1 MEESELR
8 KLLQTKNGCRI
19 PVMLPIPNVH
29 KMEKLPFVPLPP
41 YNRIKE
47 KQAKFRKILEEKA
60 SKRKV
65 EVSRFSLDPQERD
78 TLDIPQSKHIAV
90 LRNCAEKIQPPPMLK
105 SWEKKIIG
113 LVPSKLRHTFPN
125 LMDELINESKSE
137 WNNNL
142 HNLAVKTVIRE
153 VPGECRKR
161 YEEPQFKYHGV
172 TSNYKRM
179 VKYKN
184 RLQDGALMLHPFIRL
199 ILESSEKKFPPH
211 IIDLAKYKARGPM
224 DLEEFENRILEE
236 IKRIDY
242 LVSSTWYTILVQWL
256 KNPRC
261 LKGMRAK
268 NVPGFVKCATKM
280 ISMQIQELM
289 RRSIDFIINS
299 LKNPDSVPILNI
311 ALDFDGEFIYDPS
324 LESVYGVY
332 HNIVNAICNIS
343 QRLMPIEQYLKIP
356 YNYDALPVK
365 YNEWLFMDGHK
376 RLQTQLEKVFMPL
389 LEYIDQ
395 LKREYYML
403 YGTPAK
409 AALLDFFEKG
419 TDFEESCRKI
429 KYFQNIN
436 SEITAVLE
444 NKYFNCSVVCQ
455 LRMIDGLK
463 NKALEFINDIIA
475 VIVRTHLN
483 QNQKICTEFEIIAA
497 KALKEPENAAELVE
511 QGAYILNAKTVLVEA
526 LKDRILRQIEIISN
540 LLEMTS
546 LTPEHVASNTRT
558 VNWLKDIKP
567 IFEKNAAA
575 FETFKA
581 EMEDHLL
588 ARIAFLNKEVGA
600 MTPYLELLDNMDD
613 INHTQEY
620 LEYLRKFVQRLS
632 ECDILVAWINNE
644 ETTFKF
650 PISTYADLEELKDFI
665 LPFHCLIHLVHRW
678 KRSYYTWMDGVF
690 EYIDHNEI
698 EKDHDFYYKEFLKL
712 SKNYKNK
719 IKQQIA
725 EGVEKRFQGLVD
737 DPDVNNL
744 PAPMKLCAQAIA
756 EIKEWRPNVQMVH
769 IMCNPA
775 LVQRHWDEMSGIAGF
790 DLTPT
795 AGTTLRK
802 IINFNLWDDIDQYE
816 IISVAATKELALITN
831 LNNMIAEWTDIC
843 FKTSPYK
850 DTGIFILSGLDDI
863 QSVLDDHIVKTIGM
877 RGSAFVKPFETQV
890 RAWYEKI
897 IRVNSTI
904 DEWGKVQSQWLYLLP
919 IFSSKDI
926 VAQMPEEGVMFVE
939 VNNTYRRYM
948 GSVEKDPHALE
959 LAGGMGVLESFK
971 IASSLLEKI
980 NDGVNNY
987 LEKKRL
993 YFPRFFFLSNDE
1005 MLEILSETKNPLKVQ
1020 PHLKKCFEGI
1030 NRLVF
1035 DSDFNIS
1042 AMISMEGEQVEFL
1055 ETISTAAARGS
1066 VEKWLVQ
1073 VEEQMLKAVKS
1084 ETELSY
1090 YDYPNM
1096 QRVEWILLWEGM
1108 VVLAI
1113 SQIHWAVD
1121 VHEALNTHKL
1131 TELQAFH
1138 VGLNKQ
1144 LNETVA
1150 VIRRSDISKLSS
1162 ITVKALIVIDV
1173 HAKDVIYEL
1182 IGKNVTEVTDFQ
1194 WLAQLRYYWEEERV
1208 FVKIINAVVYYA
1220 YEYLGN
1226 SDRLVIT
1233 PLTDRCYRT
1242 LIGAYYL
1249 HLNGAPEGPAGTGKT
1264 ETTKDL
1270 AKALAVQCVVFNCSD
1285 GLDYKAMGKFFKG
1298 LAACGSWVCFDEF
1311 NRIEVEVL
1319 SVIAQQILCIV
1330 QAIRQ
1335 KAETFD
1341 FEGTTLKL
1349 NPACYVCITM
1359 NPGYAGRSEL
1369 PDNLK
1374 VLFRTVA
1381 MMVPDYAMIGEISLY
1396 SFGFMDARNL
1406 SVKIVTTYRLCSEQ
1420 LSSQNHYDYGMRA
1433 VKTVLSAAGNLKRSF
1448 PNENESILLLRS
1460 ITDVNLPKFLS
1471 FDVPLFEGIITD
1483 LFPGISL
1490 PKPDYVNF
1498 LNACNIA
1505 CENNNLQPMEC
1516 FLVKVIQ
1523 TYEMM
1528 IVRHGFMLVGDPFSG
1543 KSMTLKI
1550 LSEALTLMELENKP
1564 GGCQCTY
1571 KVLNPKAVTMGQLYG
1586 AFDPISYEWT
1596 DGIVATMF
1604 RDFASDDTPVRKW
1617 IVFDGPV
1624 DAVWIENMNTVLDD
1638 NKKLCLTSGEVMA
1651 MSNVMSMIFEVMDL
1665 SQASPATVSRCGMI
1679 YMESASFGLRPFYQS
1694 WMTNLNPT
1702 WLEENEDFI
1711 FNICEWLFDP
1721 LIYYI
1726 RKTCTQLVT
1735 AGEVN
1740 LLMSALNLVEM
1751 LMNNAIEGE
1760 EDTKYTRTWILA
1772 SFMAAC
1778 IWGLGGILNTNS
1790 REMFDDLVKEY
1801 FRGERGIP
1809 SQLDRLDVSIP
1820 TEGMLA
1826 DHYYMYKGKGCWKP
1840 WAEAVKAVQVKEQ
1853 INLLQTIIPT
1863 LETEKCIYLLA
1874 LHTKFIKPLLLI
1886 GPTGTGK
1893 SFYVQNFLMNA
1904 LSMDKYTPG
1913 FITFT
1918 TTTSANQTQ
1927 DLVISKLVKR
1937 RKNNYGPTKGKQAI
1951 IFIDD
1956 MNMPAKE
1963 VYGAQPAIEL
1973 LRLYLDQKHWYDLKT
1988 TEKLY
1993 IHDTIFYGAIGP
2005 VGGSRQLIYPRMLR
2019 HFNIYSI
2026 NEFSKESMTKIF
2038 TTLLQLGWRRNGFG
2052 QDTQVYIVNIIAA
2065 TMDIYEQATEGLRP
2079 TPAKSHYVFNLRDFS
2094 RVIQGCALL
2103 RKECA
2108 ENKKTFTRIWVHEI
2122 MRVFYDRLVDEN
2134 DRSWFFQIL
2143 KKSTKDYMREVFE
2156 TALDNYLDENDEV
2169 TMNTVKKMMFGSY
2182 LDTESL
2188 EGERKYE
2195 EIPNKE
2201 IFLNTALSMLSE
2213 YNTMHK
2219 AKMNIVLFD
2228 YALEHLSKI
2237 CRLLSMPSGNAL
2249 LVGVGGSGRQSLTR
2263 LASTVLGQ
2271 QIFQPEITKAYSVK
2285 DWHDDVKLVLRESG
2299 GLNKDTTFLFTE
2311 SQIKEE
2317 IFIQNLD
2324 SLLNS
2329 GEVPN
2334 LYGLDEKQEIME
2346 LVRLAAQGGNRNLDI
2361 SPLQILAFFIGRC
2374 KAKLHI
2380 VLCFSPIGSAFR
2392 TRLRLYPSLVNCCT
2406 IDWYDSWPEDALEM
2420 VANYYMVKVNV
2431 SDKIKLA
2438 AVIACKQFHVDAR
2451 NVSEDFYN
2459 QYGRKTYITSASY
2472 LGLIKSFT
2480 TLTNRKQRELKA
2492 AKLRYTNGLDKLGQ
2506 AAEAVS
2512 IMQRDLNIL
2521 KPQLIVMAA
2530 KSTKMMEEIAKE
2542 TSTADKAAAQVR
2554 EDQKIANVQ
2563 AAAAQ
2568 ELKKDC
2574 EADLAL
2580 ALPILEDAIAALN
2593 TLKPADI
2600 TIVKSMKNP
2609 PATVKLVMAAVC
2621 VMKGIPPDK
2630 IPDPNNP
2637 GKKMFDYWGPSK
2649 RILGDMSFLE
2659 SLKNYD
2665 KDNIPITTMQKIRKE
2680 YLSHKDFKPHIIA
2693 KASTAAEGLCKWI
2706 IAMDMYDAVAKVVGP
2721 KKAKLEAAEREFAE
2735 TMAILEEKKATVAR
2749 LEAKLAELNEALEE
2763 ANIKKKA
2770 LEDEVQLCIDKL
2782 NRAEKL
2788 IGGLGGEKVR
2798 WTAAAENLQT
2808 LFDNLAGDIL
2818 VSCGIIAYLSPY
2830 TLPIRIEMVDKWR
2843 ELIIKLEMPHSEQ
2856 YALKDIL
2863 GSDIKIQNW
2872 YIAGLPRDSFSTD
2885 NAIIQDNSMRWSLLV
2900 DPQGQANKWIKTM
2913 EKSNDLQVLKFTDG
2927 NYMKVIETCLE
2938 YGKPALI
2945 DCILEDVEAPLD
2957 PVLLKLTYM
2966 QGGKEFIALGENV
2979 IEYHPNFRLY
2989 MTTKL
2994 RNPHYLPE
3002 VFNKVTLIN
3011 FALTK
3016 DGLEDQ
3022 LLGIVVAKE
3031 RPDLQEKREKLI
3043 VQGAANRAAL
3053 KQVEDDIL
3061 RTLQESKGDI
3071 LEDESAIEVLDSS
3084 KLLAI
3089 DIMKKQEASLETEV
3103 IIEKFRLGYRPI
3115 ASHSAVL
3122 YYCVT
3127 ELPNVDP
3134 MYQYSLTW
3142 FINLYIMSIEN
3153 ANKSKDLDKRIKFL
3167 KDTFTY
3173 NLYSNVCRSLFDKDK
3188 LMFSFIM
3195 VSKMMLSTG
3204 EMNHDEYIFLITGG
3218 IAVENPYKKSL
3229 DWLPDK
3235 SWDEICRLSD
3245 LPAFEGYKDNF
3256 IRMAQRWKE
3265 VYDDMEPHN
3274 KSLPGD
3280 WDQKLVDFQ
3289 KLLVI
3294 RVLRPDKLTVAIS
3307 NFIDKQ
3313 IGRKYIT
3320 PPPFDIGKSFGDSN
3334 CLAPLIFILSSGSDP
3349 MGSLI
3354 KYCERMGY
3362 SHRFNSISL
3371 GQGQGPI
3378 ARAMIEKAQLEG
3390 GWVCLQNCHL
3400 AVSWLPVLEKI
3411 VEGLDL
3417 TNTDLNFR
3425 LWLTSYPSEKFP
3437 QSVLQVAVKMTNEP
3451 PTGLQHNLLRSY
3463 FAEPLKEAEFFE
3475 GCPGKDKAFSKLLY
3489 GISFFHAVVQERKKF
3504 GPLGWNI
3511 QYGFNDSDF
3520 QISVMQLQMFLNQY
3534 DDIQYIAIKY
3544 LTGECNYGGRVTD
3557 DWDRRLIITILDT
3570 YVNASVVN
3578 DPNYLFCDIGS
3589 QYGLPRRCEYQ
3600 DYIKH
3605 IENVPVNPPPEV
3617 FGLHMN
3623 AGITRDYTIS
3633 MDLATALVLV
3643 EGTGSGGEKG
3653 NTEVVLM
3660 HMASDII
3667 TKLPPSFDVEIAQK
3681 KYPVDYNESMNT
3693 VLIQEMERFN
3703 KLLVEVKTSL
3713 FDLQKA
3719 VKGLIVMS
3727 PALDNQANAMLLGK
3741 IPDNWRKVSYP
3752 SLKPLPSY
3760 ILDFIE
3766 RLAMLDDWYQNGK
3779 PSTFWLS
3786 GFFFTQAFLTGS
3798 VQNYA
3803 RSRKIPIDLLVFDF
3817 EVRQSD
3823 YESESPEFGV
3833 YVIGLFMDGG
3843 RWNRDN
3849 YAIDEQFPKILN
3861 DHVPVIWLYPI
3872 LKSKFEE
3879 GSRYKCPLYKTLE
3892 RKGVLATTGHS
3903 SNFVLA
3909 LYLPSDKPS
3918 AHWIQRSV
3926 ALLLQLDN

>member
-1 MEESELR
+1 
-8 KLLQTKNGCRI
+8 
-19 PVMLPIPNVH
+19 
-29 KMEKLPFVPLPP
+29 
-41 YNRIKE
+41 
-47 KQAKFRKILEEKA
+47 
-60 SKRKV
+60 
-65 EVSRFSLDPQERD
+65 
-78 TLDIPQSKHIAV
+78 
-90 LRNCAEKIQPPPMLK
+90 MLK
-105 SWEKKIIG
+105 SWEQKIIA
-113 LVPSKLRHTFPN
+113 LIPAKLRNSFPSITE
-125 LMDELINESKSE
+125 ELIEESKE
-137 WNNNL
+137 AWNMYL
-142 HNLAVKTVIRE
+142 HELAVKTVIRD
-153 VPGECRKR
+153 VPGVSRKR
-161 YEEPQFKYHGV
+161 YVEPPFKFSGV
-172 TSNYKRM
+172 TKNFDKM
-179 VKYKN
+179 VRYRKK
-184 RLQDGALMLHPFIRL
+184 LQDGSLILHPFIRL
-199 ILESSEKKFPPH
+199 VLESSEKKFPPC
-211 IIDLAKYKARGPM
+211 IINLSKYRALGPM
-224 DLEEFENRILEE
+224 TMEEFHAKVLED
-236 IKRIDY
+236 IKRADY
-242 LVSSTWYTILVQWL
+242 LVSSTWYGILVNWL

-261 LKGMRAK
+261 LRGMRPK
-268 NVPGFVKCATKM
+268 RIPEFVKCATKM

-289 RRSIDFIINS
+289 RRSIDAIIDA
-299 LKNPDSVPILNI
+299 LKDAESVPLLSIE
-311 ALDFDGEFIYDPS
+311 LDFDGEFFYDPS
-324 LESVYGVY
+324 PETICNTY
-332 HNIVNAICNIS
+332 HNILDGISNIS
-343 QRLMPIEQYLKIP
+343 QRLMPVEQYLKIP
-356 YNYDALPVK
+356 YNYDALPVQ
-365 YNEWLFMDGHK
+365 YNEWLRKDGHT
-376 RLQTQLEKVFMPL
+376 RIQRELDNVFLPLNEYLEKL
-389 LEYIDQ
+389 RLEYSI
-395 LKREYYML
+395 L
-403 YGTPAK
+403 YGQPAK
-409 AALLDFFEKG
+409 EDLLKFIREAKE
-419 TDFEESCRKI
+419 FEESRDKI
-429 KYFQNIN
+429 KYFQGID
-436 SEITAVLE
+436 SEITAILE
-444 NKYFNCSVVCQ
+444 NEYFNCSVVCQ
-455 LRMIDGLK
+455 LRMVDGLK
-463 NKALEFINDIIA
+463 LKALEFINDIIDG
-475 VIVRTHLN
+475 IIKSHMDEN
-483 QNQKICTEFEIIAA
+483 HSICGEFEVIAA
-497 KALKEPENAAELVE
+497 NALKVPENAAELVE
-511 QGAYILNAKTVLVEA
+511 QGAYMLHAKSVLVEA
-526 LKDRILRQIEIISN
+526 LKERILRQLNIISN

-558 VNWLKDIKP
+558 VNWLTDIKP
-567 IFEKNAAA
+567 IFEKNATA
-575 FETFKA
+575 FESFKA
-581 EMEDHLL
+581 EMEDNLQ
-588 ARIAFLNKEVGA
+588 AKIAYLNKETLE
-600 MTPYLELLDNMDD
+600 MIPYLEKLDNMDD
-613 INHTQEY
+613 VNHTFEY
-620 LEYLRKFVQRLS
+620 LEHLRKLVHRLA
-632 ECDILVAWINNE
+632 ECDKLVAWINAE

-650 PISTYADLEELKDFI
+650 PLTQYPDLEELKDFVI
-665 LPFHCLIHLVHRW
+665 PFYSLVHLVHRW

-690 EYIDHNEI
+690 EYLDHNQI
-698 EKDHDFYYKEFLKL
+698 EQDHDFYYKEFLRLTKV
-712 SKNYKNK
+712 YRTK

-725 EGVEKRFQGLVD
+725 EGQEKRFAGLVD
-737 DPDVNNL
+737 DPDMNNL

-756 EIKEWRPNVQMVH
+756 ELKEWRPNVQMGH

-775 LVQRHWDEMSGIAGF
+775 LVQRHWDEMSSIAGF

-802 IINFNLWDDIDQYE
+802 IINYNLWGDIDQYE
-816 IISVAATKELALITN
+816 IVSVAATKELALITN
-831 LNNMIAEWTDIC
+831 LNKMIAEWTDIC

-850 DTGIFILSGLDDI
+850 DTGIFILSGLDDV

-877 RGSAFVKPFETQV
+877 RGSAFVKPFEQQV
-890 RAWYEKI
+890 RTWYEKI
-897 IRVNSTI
+897 VRVNATI

-926 VAQMPEEGVMFVE
+926 VAQMQEEGVMFAE
-939 VNNTYRRYM
+939 VNNIYRRCM
-948 GSVEKDPHALE
+948 GTVDKDPHVLE
-959 LAGGMGVLESFK
+959 VAGAVGVLESFL
-971 IASSLLEKI
+971 IASDFLEKI
-980 NDGVNNY
+980 NEGVNNY

-1035 DSDFNIS
+1035 DVDFNIS
-1042 AMISMEGEQVEFL
+1042 AMISMETEQVEFL
-1055 ETISTAAARGS
+1055 ETISVAAARGS

-1073 VEEQMLKAVKS
+1073 VEEQMLKAVKT

-1090 YDYPNM
+1090 YDYPNIG
-1096 QRVEWILLWEGM
+1096 RVEWILSWEGM

-1113 SQIHWAVD
+1113 SQIYWAID
-1121 VHEALNTHKL
+1121 VHECLHTHKIS
-1131 TELQAFH
+1131 ELKDFH
-1138 VGLNKQ
+1138 VSLTKQ

-1150 VIRRSDISKLSS
+1150 VIRRTDLTKLNS

-1182 IGKNVTEVTDFQ
+1182 IGKDVTEVTDFQ

-1208 FVKIINAVVYYA
+1208 FVKIINAVVDYA

-1298 LAACGSWVCFDEF
+1298 LASCGAWVCFDEF

-1330 QAIRQ
+1330 QAVRQ
-1335 KAETFD
+1335 HVETFD
-1341 FEGTTLKL
+1341 FEGTVLTL

-1396 SFGFMDARNL
+1396 SFGFIDARNL

-1448 PNENESILLLRS
+1448 PNESESILLLRS

-1483 LFPGISL
+1483 LFPGITL
-1490 PKPDYVNF
+1490 PKPDYENF
-1498 LNACNIA
+1498 LNACTDA
-1505 CENNNLQPMEC
+1505 CESNNLQPMEC
-1516 FLVKVIQ
+1516 FLIKVIQ

-1550 LSEALTLMELENKP
+1550 LSEALTLMEHRNQP
-1564 GGCQCTY
+1564 GGCECTY

-1596 DGIVATMF
+1596 DGIVATIF
-1604 RDFASDDTPVRKW
+1604 REFAAEDTPIRKW

-1651 MSNVMSMIFEVMDL
+1651 MTNVMSMLFEVMDL

-1679 YMESASFGLRPFYQS
+1679 YMESSSLGFMPFYKS
-1694 WMTNLNPT
+1694 WVNTINPL

-1711 FNICEWLFDP
+1711 YGLCEWLFDP
-1721 LIYYI
+1721 LIYFV
-1726 RKTCTQLVT
+1726 RKNCVQLVT
-1735 AGEVN
+1735 GGEVN
-1740 LLMSALNLVEM
+1740 LVISSLRLVEM
-1751 LMNNAIEGE
+1751 LMENALEGE
-1760 EDTKYTRTWILA
+1760 EDTKYIRTWVLA
-1772 SFMAAC
+1772 SFMTAMV
-1778 IWGLGGILNTNS
+1778 WGVGGILNTDS
-1790 REMFDDLVKEY
+1790 REKFDDLVKEY
-1801 FRGERGIP
+1801 FRGELVVPAAI
-1809 SQLDRLDVSIP
+1809 DRIDVSIP
-1820 TEGMLA
+1820 TDGMII

-1840 WAEAVKAVQVKEQ
+1840 WPDAVKAAVVKEQ
-1853 INLLQTIIPT
+1853 INLLQTVIPT
-1863 LETEKCIYLLA
+1863 LETEKYIFLLK
-1874 LHTKFIKPLLLI
+1874 LHTKFSQPLMLI

-1893 SFYVQNFLMNA
+1893 SFYIQNFLMN
-1904 LSMDKYTPG
+1904 SIDMEKYTPG

-1927 DLVISKLVKR
+1927 DLILSKLVKR

-1973 LRLYLDQKHWYDLKT
+1973 LRLYFDQKHWYDLKT
-1988 TEKLY
+1988 TDKLY
-1993 IHDTIFYGAIGP
+1993 IYDTFFYGAIGP

-2019 HFNIYSI
+2019 HYNIYSI
-2026 NEFSKESMTKIF
+2026 NEFSKESMSKIF
-2038 TTLLQLGWRRNGFG
+2038 TSLLQLGWRRNGFG
-2052 QDTQVYIVNIIAA
+2052 QDTQPVIVNIITA
-2065 TMDIYEQATEGLRP
+2065 TMEIYEQSTSGLRP
-2079 TPAKSHYVFNLRDFS
+2079 TPAKSHYIFNLRDFS

-2103 RKECA
+2103 RKESA
-2108 ENKKTFTRIWVHEI
+2108 DNKKTFTRLWVHEI

-2134 DRSWFFQIL
+2134 DRNWFFDML
-2143 KKSTKDYMREVFE
+2143 KRCTKDCMRDTFE
-2156 TALDNYLDENDEV
+2156 SALDTYQDERGEV
-2169 TMNTVKKMMFGSY
+2169 TQENIKQMMFGCY
-2182 LDTESL
+2182 LDTDSV

-2195 EIPNKE
+2195 EMPSME
-2201 IFLNTALSMLSE
+2201 VVLNVAIAMLAE

-2228 YALEHLSKI
+2228 YALVHLSKI

-2249 LVGVGGSGRQSLTR
+2249 LVGVGGSGRQSLTK
-2263 LASTVLGQ
+2263 LASTILGQ
-2271 QIFQPEITKAYSVK
+2271 QTFQPEITKSYSVK
-2285 DWHDDVKLVLRESG
+2285 DWHDDIKLVLRESG

-2317 IFIQNLD
+2317 VFIQNLD

-2334 LYGLDEKQEIME
+2334 LYGLDEKQEILE

-2361 SPLQILAFFIGRC
+2361 SPLQILSFFVGRC

-2380 VLCFSPIGSAFR
+2380 VLGFSPIGSAFR

-2406 IDWYDSWPEDALEM
+2406 IDWFDSWPEEALEM
-2420 VANYYMVKVNV
+2420 VANHYMVKVNV
-2431 SDKIKLA
+2431 PDSVKSS

-2451 NVSEDFYN
+2451 IVSLDFFN

-2472 LGLIKSFT
+2472 LNLIKSFT
-2480 TLTNRKQRELKA
+2480 TLTNRKQRELRA
-2492 AKLRYTNGLDKLGQ
+2492 GKLRYTNGLDKLMQ
-2506 AAEAVS
+2506 AADAVA
-2512 IMQRDLNIL
+2512 IMQRDLNAL

-2542 TSTADKAAAQVR
+2542 TAIADKAAAQVR
-2554 EDQKIANVQ
+2554 EDQKVANVQ

-2630 IPDPNNP
+2630 IPDPDNP
-2637 GKKMFDYWGPSK
+2637 GKKMFDFWGPSK
-2649 RILGDMSFLE
+2649 RLLGDMGFLD
-2659 SLKNYD
+2659 SLRNFD
-2665 KDNIPITTMQKIRKE
+2665 KDNIPVATMQKIRKE
-2680 YLSHKDFKPHIIA
+2680 YLSNKDFKPHIIA

-2706 IAMDMYDAVAKVVGP
+2706 IAMDMYDAVAKVVAP
-2721 KKAKLEAAEREFAE
+2721 KKAKLEAAEREFAQ

-2782 NRAEKL
+2782 FRAEKL
-2788 IGGLGGEKVR
+2788 IGGLGGERVR
-2798 WTAAAENLQT
+2798 WTAAAENLQK
-2808 LFDNLAGDIL
+2808 LYDNLAGDML

-2830 TLPIRIEMVDKWR
+2830 TLPVRVHMIDKWR
-2843 ELIIKLEMPHSEQ
+2843 DLVIKLNMPHSEQ
-2856 YALKDIL
+2856 FVFKDVL
-2863 GSDIKIQNW
+2863 GTDIKIQNW
-2872 YIAGLPRDSFSTD
+2872 CIAGLPRDSFSID
-2885 NAIIQDNSMRWSLLV
+2885 NAIMQDNSMRWSLLV

-2913 EKSNDLQVLKFTDG
+2913 EKSNDLQVMKFTDG
-2927 NYMKVIETCLE
+2927 NYMKIIETCLE

-2957 PVLLKLTYM
+2957 PVLMKNTYM
-2966 QGGKEFIALGENV
+2966 QAGKEYIALGDNV

-3084 KLLAI
+3084 KILAI
-3089 DIMKKQEASLETEV
+3089 DIMKKQEASLETEI
-3103 IIEKFRLGYRPI
+3103 IIEKFRQGYRPI

-3142 FINLYIMSIEN
+3142 FINLYILSIEN
-3153 ANKSKDLDKRIKFL
+3153 ANKSKDLEKRLKFL

-3195 VSKMMLSTG
+3195 CSKMMLSTG
-3204 EMNHDEYIFLITGG
+3204 EMNHEEYIFLITGG
-3218 IAVENPYKKSL
+3218 IAIENPHKKPYE
-3229 DWLPDK
+3229 WIPDK
-3235 SWDEICRLSD
+3235 SWDEICRLDD
-3245 LPAFEGYKDNF
+3245 LNSFVGFKNDFVNKNKPWKD
-3256 IRMAQRWKE
+3256 I
-3265 VYDDMEPHN
+3265 YDDLEPQH
-3274 KSLPGD
+3274 KPLPGE
-3280 WDQKLVDFQ
+3280 WNTKLSHFQ
-3289 KLLVI
+3289 KLLI
-3294 RVLRPDKLTVAIS
+3294 FRVLRPDKLTIALSEFVE
-3307 NFIDKQ
+3307 KQ
-3313 IGRKYIT
+3313 MGVKYIT
-3320 PPPFDIGKSFGDSN
+3320 PPPFDISKSFGDSN
-3334 CLAPLIFILSSGSDP
+3334 CLAPLIFILSPGSDP
-3349 MGSLI
+3349 MGALI
-3354 KYCERMGY
+3354 KYCEKMGY
-3362 SHRFNSISL
+3362 ANRFSSISL

-3378 ARAMIEKAQLEG
+3378 ARAMIERAQLEG

-3411 VEGLDL
+3411 TEGLDL
-3417 TNTDLNFR
+3417 TNTDLSFR
-3425 LWLTSYPSEKFP
+3425 LWLTSYPSDKFP

-3451 PTGLQHNLLRSY
+3451 PTGLQHNLNRSY
-3463 FAEPLKEAEFFE
+3463 LSEPLKEPEFFE
-3475 GCPGKDKAFSKLLY
+3475 GCPGKDKPFSKLLY

-3520 QISVMQLQMFLNQY
+3520 HISVMQLQMFLNQY
-3534 DDIQYIAIKY
+3534 EEIQYVAIKY

-3557 DWDRRLIITILDT
+3557 DWDRRLIVTILDN
-3570 YVNASVVN
+3570 YVNADVVT
-3578 DPNYLFCDIGS
+3578 DPNFLFCDIGP

-3600 DYIKH
+3600 DYLKH
-3605 IENVPVNPPPEV
+3605 IESVPVNPPPEV

-3623 AGITRDYTIS
+3623 AGITRDYSIS
-3633 MDLATALVLV
+3633 MALTSALVLV
-3643 EGTGSGGEKG
+3643 EGAGSGGEGG
-3653 NTEVVLM
+3653 NTEHILM
-3660 HMASDII
+3660 QMASEII
-3667 TKLPPSFDVEIAQK
+3667 SKLPHPFDVEIAQK
-3681 KYPVDYNESMNT
+3681 SYPVDYNESMNT

-3703 KLLVEVKTSL
+3703 KLLREIRSSL
-3713 FDLQKA
+3713 LDLQRA

-3727 PALDNQANAMLLGK
+3727 PALDSQANAMLLGH
-3741 IPDNWRKVSYP
+3741 IPANWAKVSYP

-3760 ILDFIE
+3760 ISDFIE
-3766 RLAMLDDWYQNGK
+3766 RLEMLENWYQNGK
-3779 PSTFWLS
+3779 PPTFWLS
-3786 GFFFTQAFLTGS
+3786 GFYFTQAFLTGS

-3803 RSRKIPIDLLVFDF
+3803 RAKKIPIDLLVFDF
-3817 EVRQSD
+3817 DVRKVD
-3823 YESESPEFGV
+3823 YETAPPEWGV
-3833 YVIGLFMDGG
+3833 YVQGLFMDGG
-3843 RWNRDN
+3843 RWDRTKHS
-3849 YAIDEQFPKILN
+3849 IGEQHPKILN
-3861 DHVPVIWLYPI
+3861 DNMPVIWLYPK
-3872 LKSKFEE
+3872 LKAEFKEE
-3879 GSRYKCPLYKTLE
+3879 SRYKCPLYKTLE

-3909 LYLPSDKPS
+3909 FYLPSDKPG
-3918 AHWIQRSV
+3918 AHWIKRSV

>member
-1 MEESELR
+1 MNTILF
-8 KLLQTKNGCRI
+8 KILQ
-19 PVMLPIPNVH
+19 
-29 KMEKLPFVPLPP
+29 
-41 YNRIKE
+41 E
-47 KQAKFRKILEEKA
+47 KQAKFRKVLEEKA
-60 SKRKV
+60 TARKI
-65 EVSRFSLDPQERD
+65 EIARPALERRERD
-78 TLDIPQSKHIAV
+78 RLEISQSRHIAV
-90 LRNCAEKIQPPPMLK
+90 LRECAEKIQPPPMLQ
-105 SWEKKIIG
+105 SWERKICNLIPAKYRTKFPNI
-113 LVPSKLRHTFPN
+113 LDELLEESKL
-125 LMDELINESKSE
+125 E
-137 WNNNL
+137 WNQKL
-142 HNLAVKTVIRE
+142 HDLAVKSVIRQE
-153 VPGECRKR
+153 PGVSRKR
-161 YEEPQFKYHGV
+161 YQEPYFKFNGI
-172 TSNYKRM
+172 TSNYRKMIKFR
-179 VKYKN
+179 KK
-184 RLQDGALMLHPFIRL
+184 LQESSLLLHPFIRL
-199 ILESSEKKFPPH
+199 VLESSEKMFPSQM
-211 IIDLAKYKARGPM
+211 IDLAKYRAKGPM
-224 DLEEFENRILEE
+224 NLEDFQAKVLEE
-236 IKRIDY
+236 IKRADY
-242 LVSSTWYTILVQWL
+242 LVSSTWYAVLVNWL

-261 LKGMRAK
+261 LRGMK
-268 NVPGFVKCATKM
+268 PKKIPNFVKCATKM
-280 ISMQIQELM
+280 ISMVIQELM
-289 RRSIDFIINS
+289 RRSIDAIITS
-299 LKNPDSVPILNI
+299 LENPEDVPILNI
-311 ALDFDGEFIYDPS
+311 DLDFNGEFIYDPS
-324 LESVYGVY
+324 LETVFKVF
-332 HNIVNAICNIS
+332 HQIADAITHIS

-356 YNYDALPVK
+356 YTNDALLIQ
-365 YNEWLFMDGHK
+365 YNDWLHEDGHK
-376 RLQTQLEKVFMPL
+376 RLQKQLDIVFEPL
-389 LEYIDQ
+389 LNYLNKLREEYN
-395 LKREYYML
+395 ML
-403 YGTPAK
+403 YGTSAK
-409 AALLDFFEKG
+409 EALLHFIRESEK
-419 TDFEESCRKI
+419 FEECRDKI
-429 KYFQNIN
+429 KYFQEID
-436 SEITAVLE
+436 SGITAIIE
-444 NKYFNCSVVCQ
+444 NEYFNCAVICQ
-455 LRMIDGLK
+455 LRMVDGLK
-463 NKALEFINDIIA
+463 YKAMEFVNEIIA
-475 VIVRTHLN
+475 GIIKGHMN
-483 QNQKICTEFEIIAA
+483 ENENICLEFEIIAS

-511 QGAYILNAKTVLVEA
+511 QGVYILHAKTVLVEG
-526 LKDRILRQIEIISN
+526 LKERILAQINIISN

-546 LTPEHVASNTRT
+546 LTPEHVASNTKT
-558 VNWLKDIKP
+558 VNWLKNIKP
-567 IFEKNAAA
+567 IFDKNAAA
-575 FETFKA
+575 YESFKA
-581 EMEDHLL
+581 EMEDNLL
-588 ARIAFLNKEVGA
+588 SKIAYLNKEVLEI
-600 MTPYLELLDNMDD
+600 TPYLEWLNNMDD
-613 INHTQEY
+613 IDRTLEY
-620 LEYLRKFVQRLS
+620 LEYLRKLVHRLDD
-632 ECDILVAWINNE
+632 CDKLVTWINNE
-644 ETTFKF
+644 EITFKF
-650 PISTYADLEELKDFI
+650 PITTYPDLEELKDFI
-665 LPFHCLIHLVHRW
+665 LPFHALIYLLHKWR
-678 KRSYYTWMDGVF
+678 RSYYTWMDGVF
-690 EYIDHNEI
+690 EYLDH
-698 EKDHDFYYKEFLKL
+698 EKVEQDHDFYYKEFLKI
-712 SKNYKNK
+712 SKNYRNK

-737 DPDVNNL
+737 DPDMHNL

-756 EIKEWRPNVQMVH
+756 EIKEWRPNVQMCH

-775 LVQRHWDEMSGIAGF
+775 LVQRHWDEMSSIAGF

-802 IINFNLWDDIDQYE
+802 IINYNLWDDIDQYE

-831 LNNMIAEWTDIC
+831 LNKMIGEWTDIC

-863 QSVLDDHIVKTIGM
+863 QSVLDDHIVKTVGM
-877 RGSAFVKPFETQV
+877 RGSAFVKPFENQV
-890 RAWYEKI
+890 RAWYDKI
-897 IRVNSTI
+897 VRVNATI

-939 VNNTYRRYM
+939 VNNIYRRYM
-948 GSVEKDPHALE
+948 GSVEKDPHVLE
-959 LAGGMGVLESFK
+959 LAGGSGVLESLK
-971 IASSLLEKI
+971 AASAFLEKI
-980 NDGVNNY
+980 NDGVNDY

-1035 DSDFNIS
+1035 DEDFNIS
-1042 AMISMEGEQVEFL
+1042 SMISMEGEQVEFL
-1055 ETISTAAARGS
+1055 EIISVSAARGS

-1073 VEEQMLKAVKS
+1073 VEDQMLKSVKM

-1090 YDYPNM
+1090 YEYPNM
-1096 QRVEWILLWEGM
+1096 GRVEWILSWEGM
-1108 VVLAI
+1108 VVLAV
-1113 SQIHWAVD
+1113 SQIYWAVD

-1131 TELQAFH
+1131 SELQAFH
-1138 VGLNKQ
+1138 TSLTKQ

-1150 VIRRSDISKLSS
+1150 VIRRTDLSKLSS

-1173 HAKDVIYEL
+1173 HAKDVIFEL
-1182 IGKNVTEVTDFQ
+1182 IGKNVVEVTDFQ
-1194 WLAQLRYYWEEERV
+1194 WLAQLRYYWEEEKV
-1208 FVKIINAVVYYA
+1208 FVKIINAVVNYA

-1298 LAACGSWVCFDEF
+1298 LASCGAWVCFDEF

-1330 QAIRQ
+1330 QAVRQ
-1335 KAETFD
+1335 HLETFD
-1341 FEGTTLKL
+1341 FEGTVLTL

-1396 SFGFMDARNL
+1396 SFGFIDARAL

-1433 VKTVLSAAGNLKRSF
+1433 VKTVLSAAGNLKRTF
-1448 PNENESILLLRS
+1448 PNESESILLLRS

-1471 FDVPLFEGIITD
+1471 FDVPLFEGIISD
-1483 LFPGISL
+1483 LFPGITL

-1498 LNACNIA
+1498 LNACNDA
-1505 CENNNLQPMEC
+1505 CESNNLQPMEC
-1516 FLVKVIQ
+1516 FLIKVIQ

-1550 LSEALTLMELENKP
+1550 LSEALTLMYHRKQP
-1564 GGCQCTY
+1564 DGCECMY

-1596 DGIVATMF
+1596 DGIVATTF
-1604 RDFASDDTPVRKW
+1604 REFASDDTPVRKW

-1665 SQASPATVSRCGMI
+1665 TQASPATVSRCGMI
-1679 YMESASFGLRPFYQS
+1679 YMESASLGLMPFYKS
-1694 WMTNLNPT
+1694 WLKTLNPI
-1702 WLEENEDFI
+1702 WLEENEEYIYDM
-1711 FNICEWLFDP
+1711 CEWLFDP
-1721 LIYYI
+1721 LVYYV
-1726 RKTCTQLVT
+1726 RKHCSQLVT

-1740 LLMSALNLVEM
+1740 LIISTLRLIEM
-1751 LMNNAIEGE
+1751 LMDNAVEGE
-1760 EDTKYTRTWILA
+1760 EDTKYTRTWFLA
-1772 SFMAAC
+1772 SMMTALV
-1778 IWGLGGILNTNS
+1778 WGIGGILHTDS
-1790 REMFDDLVKEY
+1790 REKYDDLVKEY
-1801 FRGERGIP
+1801 FRGEKGIP
-1809 SQLDRLDVSIP
+1809 IHIERLDVSIP
-1820 TEGMLA
+1820 SEGMLI
-1826 DHYYMYKGKGCWKP
+1826 DHYYMYKGKGCWKTWP
-1840 WAEAVKAVQVKEQ
+1840 DAVKGIQVQEQ
-1853 INLLQTIIPT
+1853 INLLQTVVPT
-1863 LETEKCIYLLA
+1863 LETEKYFYLLK
-1874 LHTKFIKPLLLI
+1874 LHTKFFKPLLLI

-1904 LSMDKYTPG
+1904 IDMEKYTPG

-1927 DLVISKLVKR
+1927 DLVLSKLVKR
-1937 RKNNYGPTKGKQAI
+1937 RKNNYGPTKGKQAV

-1973 LRLYLDQKHWYDLKT
+1973 LRLYFDQKHWYDLKT
-1988 TEKLY
+1988 TDKLY
-1993 IHDTIFYGAIGP
+1993 IFDTFFYGAIGP

-2019 HFNIYSI
+2019 HYNIYSI
-2026 NEFSKESMTKIF
+2026 NEFSKESMVKIF
-2038 TTLLQLGWRRNGFG
+2038 MSLLQLGWRRNGFG
-2052 QDTQVYIVNIIAA
+2052 QDTQPFIVNIIAA
-2065 TMDIYEQATEGLRP
+2065 TMEIYEQATEGLRP
-2079 TPAKSHYVFNLRDFS
+2079 TPAKSHYIFNLRDIS

-2103 RKECA
+2103 RKESA
-2108 ENKKTFTRIWVHEI
+2108 ENKKTFTRLWVHEI
-2122 MRVFYDRLVDEN
+2122 MRVFYDRLVDEA
-2134 DRSWFFQIL
+2134 DRTWFFGVL
-2143 KKSTKDYMREVFE
+2143 KKSTRDFMKETFE
-2156 TALDNYLDENDEV
+2156 TALDSYQDENGDV
-2169 TMNTVKKMMFGSY
+2169 TQEGIKKMMFGCY
-2182 LDTESL
+2182 LDTDSA
-2188 EGERKYE
+2188 EGERRYE
-2195 EIPNKE
+2195 EMPSRE
-2201 IFLNTALSMLSE
+2201 VVLNVALNMLAE
-2213 YNTMHK
+2213 YNSMHK
-2219 AKMNIVLFD
+2219 AKMTIVLFD

-2263 LASTVLGQ
+2263 LASTILGQ
-2271 QIFQPEITKAYSVK
+2271 SVFQPEITKSYSVK
-2285 DWHDDVKLVLRESG
+2285 DWHDDIKLILRESG

-2317 IFIQNLD
+2317 VFIQNLD

-2334 LYGLDEKQEIME
+2334 LYGLDEKQEILE

-2361 SPLQILAFFIGRC
+2361 SPLQILSFFIGRC
-2374 KAKLHI
+2374 KTKLHI
-2380 VLCFSPIGSAFR
+2380 VLCFSPIGSSFR
-2392 TRLRLYPSLVNCCT
+2392 IRLRLYPSLVNCCT

-2420 VANYYMVKVNV
+2420 VAHYYMVKVNV
-2431 SDKIKLA
+2431 PDNVKSA

-2451 NVSEDFYN
+2451 VVSTDFYN
-2459 QYGRKTYITSASY
+2459 QFGRKTYITSASY
-2472 LGLIKSFT
+2472 LDLIKSFT
-2480 TLTNRKQRELKA
+2480 TLTNKKQRELRA

-2506 AAEAVS
+2506 AADAVA
-2512 IMQRDLNIL
+2512 IMQRDLNAL

-2530 KSTKMMEEIAKE
+2530 KSAKMMEEIEVE
-2542 TSTADKAAAQVR
+2542 TAVADKAAAQVR
-2554 EDQKIANVQ
+2554 EDQKVANVQ
-2563 AAAAQ
+2563 AASAQ

-2609 PATVKLVMAAVC
+2609 PYTVKLVMAAVC

-2630 IPDPNNP
+2630 IPDPDNP
-2637 GKKMFDYWGPSK
+2637 GKKIFDFWGPSK
-2649 RILGDMSFLE
+2649 RILGDMGFLE

-2665 KDNIPITTMQKIRKE
+2665 KDNIPVATMQKIRKE
-2680 YLSHKDFKPHIIA
+2680 YLSNKDFKPHIVA

-2706 IAMDMYDAVAKVVGP
+2706 IAMDMYDAVAKVVAP
-2721 KKAKLEAAEREFAE
+2721 KKAKLNAAEKEFAE
-2735 TMAILEEKKATVAR
+2735 TMAILEEKKAMVAK
-2749 LEAKLAELNEALEE
+2749 LEARLAELNEALEE

-2782 NRAEKL
+2782 FRAEKL

-2798 WTAAAENLQT
+2798 WTTAAENLQK
-2808 LFDNLAGDIL
+2808 LYDNLAGDIL
-2818 VSCGIIAYLSPY
+2818 VSCGIIAYLAPY
-2830 TLPIRIEMVDKWR
+2830 TLPVRIEITEKWR
-2843 ELIIKLEMPHSEQ
+2843 QLVIKLDMPHSDEFIF
-2856 YALKDIL
+2856 KDIL

-2872 YIAGLPRDSFSTD
+2872 CIAGLPRDSFSID
-2885 NAIIQDNSMRWSLLV
+2885 NGIIQDNSMRWSLLV

-2913 EKSNDLQVLKFTDG
+2913 EKSNDLQVVKFTDG
-2927 NYMKVIETCLE
+2927 NYMKIIETCLE

-2957 PVLLKLTYM
+2957 PVLLKNTYY

-3043 VQGAANRAAL
+3043 IQGAANRAAL

-3089 DIMKKQEASLETEV
+3089 DIMKKQEASLETEL

-3115 ASHSAVL
+3115 ASSSAIL

-3153 ANKSKDLDKRIKFL
+3153 ANKSKDLEKRLKFL
-3167 KDTFTY
+3167 RDTFTY

-3195 VSKMMLSTG
+3195 CSKMMLSTG
-3204 EMNHDEYIFLITGG
+3204 EMNPEEHLFLITGG
-3218 IAVENPYKKSL
+3218 IAVENHLKKPV
-3229 DWLPDK
+3229 DWLPDR
-3235 SWDEICRLSD
+3235 SWDEICRLND
-3245 LPAFEGYKDNF
+3245 LSAFNGFRDSFVHNIIK
-3256 IRMAQRWKE
+3256 WKH

-3274 KSLPGD
+3274 KTLPGG
-3280 WDQKLVDFQ
+3280 WDEDLTNFQ

-3307 NFIDKQ
+3307 EFVEKQ
-3313 IGRKYIT
+3313 MGKKYIT
-3320 PPPFDIGKSFGDSN
+3320 PPPFDIGKSFADSN
-3334 CLAPLIFILSSGSDP
+3334 CLAPLIFILSPGSDP
-3349 MGSLI
+3349 MGALI
-3354 KYCERMGY
+3354 KYCEKMGY
-3362 SHRFNSISL
+3362 SHRFSSISL

-3378 ARAMIEKAQLEG
+3378 ARAMMERAQLEG

-3411 VEGLDL
+3411 VEGFDL
-3417 TNTDLNFR
+3417 TNTDLSFR
-3425 LWLTSYPSEKFP
+3425 LWLTSYPSDKFP
-3437 QSVLQVAVKMTNEP
+3437 QSILQVGVKMTNEP
-3451 PTGLQHNLLRSY
+3451 PTGLQHNLNRSY
-3463 FAEPLKEAEFFE
+3463 ISEPLKEPEFFE
-3475 GCPGKDKAFSKLLY
+3475 GCPGKDKPFSKLLY

-3534 DDIQYIAIKY
+3534 DDIQYVAIKY

-3557 DWDRRLIITILDT
+3557 DWDRRLIVTILDN
-3570 YVNASVVN
+3570 YVNSEVVN
-3578 DPNYLFCDIGS
+3578 DPNYLFCNIGS
-3589 QYGLPRRCEYQ
+3589 IYGLPRRCEYQ

-3605 IENVPVNPPPEV
+3605 IESVPVNPPPEV
-3617 FGLHMN
+3617 YGLHTN
-3623 AGITRDYTIS
+3623 AGITRDYAIS
-3633 MDLATALVLV
+3633 MALTAGLVLV
-3643 EGTGSGGEKG
+3643 EGTGSGGEGG
-3653 NTEVVLM
+3653 NTELLLVQ
-3660 HMASDII
+3660 MASEILS
-3667 TKLPPSFDVEIAQK
+3667 KLPPKYDVEIAQK

-3703 KLLVEVKTSL
+3703 KLLNEITNSL
-3713 FDLQKA
+3713 LDLQKA

-3727 PALDNQANAMLLGK
+3727 PALELQSNNMLLGR

-3760 ILDFIE
+3760 ITDFIE
-3766 RLAMLDDWYQNGK
+3766 RLAMLEDWYRNGK
-3779 PSTFWLS
+3779 PPTFWLS

-3803 RSRKIPIDLLVFDF
+3803 RAKKIPIDLLVFDF
-3817 EVRQSD
+3817 EVRKVD
-3823 YESESPEFGV
+3823 YENTPPESGV
-3833 YVIGLFMDGG
+3833 YVQGLFMDGG
-3843 RWNRDN
+3843 RWDHETF
-3849 YAIDEQFPKILN
+3849 AIGEQYPKILN
-3861 DHVPVIWLYPI
+3861 DSMPVVWLYPK
-3872 LKSKFEE
+3872 LKPEFKE
-3879 GSRYKCPLYKTLE
+3879 GTRYKCPLYKTLE

-3909 LYLPSDKPS
+3909 FYLPSDKPA
-3918 AHWIQRSV
+3918 AHWIKRSV

>member
-1 MEESELR
+1 MNESELR
-8 KLLQTKNGCRI
+8 KLLQTKNGCRV
-19 PVMLPIPNVH
+19 PVMRPPPNVH
-29 KMEKLPFVPLPP
+29 AMDKLPFVPLPP

-47 KQAKFRKILEEKA
+47 KRAQFHKVLKEKA
-60 SKRKV
+60 TERKV
-65 EVSRFSLDPQERD
+65 QIARPPLPRRERD
-78 TLDIPQSKHIAV
+78 RLEISQSRHIAV
-90 LRNCAEKIQPPPMLK
+90 LRECAEKIQPPPMLL
-105 SWEKKIIG
+105 SWETKIRS
-113 LVPSKLRHTFPN
+113 LVPLKQRQAYPQV
-125 LMDELINESKSE
+125 MEELIEESKSA
-137 WNNNL
+137 WNRNL
-142 HNLAVKTVIRE
+142 HELAVKTVIRD
-153 VPGECRKR
+153 VPGVSRKR
-161 YEEPQFKYHGV
+161 YQEPYFKFNGV
-172 TSNYKRM
+172 TANYEKM
-179 VKYKN
+179 LKYRKK
-184 RLQDGALMLHPFIRL
+184 LKDGSLLLHPFIRL
-199 ILESSEKKFPPH
+199 VLESSEKTFPAA
-211 IIDLAKYKARGPM
+211 IIDLAKYRAKGPM
-224 DLEEFENRILEE
+224 DLDVFQAKILEQ
-236 IKRIDY
+236 IKKADY
-242 LVSSTWYTILVQWL
+242 LVSSTWYAILVNWL

-261 LKGMRAK
+261 LKGLRPK
-268 NVPGFVKCATKM
+268 KIPDFVICATKM

-289 RRSIDFIINS
+289 RRSIDAIIDS
-299 LKNPDSVPILNI
+299 LKDPETVPILNI
-311 ALDFDGEFIYDPS
+311 ALDFDGEFFFDPT
-324 LESVYGVY
+324 LETVYEVY
-332 HNIVNAICNIS
+332 HNIANAISNIS
-343 QRLMPIEQYLKIP
+343 QRLMPIEQYLRIP
-356 YNYDALPVK
+356 YSYDALPVH
-365 YNEWLFMDGHK
+365 YNEWLHQDGHK
-376 RLQTQLEKVFMPL
+376 RLQEQLDIVFQPL
-389 LEYIDQ
+389 LDYTAK
-395 LKREYYML
+395 LRREYDML
-403 YGTPAK
+403 YGAPAK
-409 AALLDFFEKG
+409 EALQKFISENDEFEVG
-419 TDFEESCRKI
+419 RDKI
-429 KYFQNIN
+429 KYFQSID

-444 NKYFNCSVVCQ
+444 NEYFNCAVVCQ
-455 LRMIDGLK
+455 LRMVDGLK
-463 NKALEFINDIIA
+463 RKALEFVNDIIGG
-475 VIVRTHLN
+475 IVKKHIEEN
-483 QNQKICTEFEIIAA
+483 DSICSEFEIIAA
-497 KALKEPENAAELVE
+497 KALKEPENAAELIE
-511 QGAYILNAKTVLVEA
+511 QGVYILHAKTVLVEA
-526 LKDRILRQIEIISN
+526 LKERIMAQINIISN

-546 LTPEHVASNTRT
+546 LTPEHVKSNTRT

-567 IFEKNAAA
+567 IFDKNAAA
-575 FETFKA
+575 YETFKA
-581 EMEDHLL
+581 EMEENLL
-588 ARIAFLNKEVGA
+588 SKIAFLNREVIE

-613 INHTQEY
+613 IENTLEY
-620 LEYLRKFVQRLS
+620 LEYLRKLVHRLDD
-632 ECDILVAWINNE
+632 CDKIVAWINNE
-644 ETTFKF
+644 EVTFKF
-650 PISTYADLEELKDFI
+650 PVTAYPDLEELKDFV
-665 LPFHCLIHLVHRW
+665 LPFYSLVHLVHRW
-678 KRSYYTWMDGVF
+678 KRSYYTWMDGPF
-690 EYIDHNEI
+690 EYMDHEKI
-698 EKDHDFYYKEFLKL
+698 EQDHDFYYKEFLKL
-712 SKNYKNK
+712 GKNYKAK

-737 DPDVNNL
+737 DPDVNNF
-744 PAPMKLCAQAIA
+744 PAPMKLCAQATV
-756 EIKEWRPNVQMVH
+756 EIKNWRPNVQMAH

-775 LVQRHWDEMSGIAGF
+775 LVQRHWDEMSTIAGF

-802 IINFNLWDDIDQYE
+802 IINFDLWDEIDQYE

-831 LNNMIAEWTDIC
+831 LNKMIAEWTDIC

-897 IRVNSTI
+897 IRVNATI

-939 VNNTYRRYM
+939 VNNIYRRYM

-959 LAGGMGVLESFK
+959 IAGGAGVLESFK
-971 IASSLLEKI
+971 IASAMLEKI

-1035 DSDFNIS
+1035 DVEFNIS

-1055 ETISTAAARGS
+1055 EIISVAAARGS

-1073 VEEQMLKAVKS
+1073 VEEQMLAAVKS

-1090 YDYPNM
+1090 YDYPNLG
-1096 QRVEWILLWEGM
+1096 RAEWILQWEGM
-1108 VVLAI
+1108 VVLGV
-1113 SQIHWAVD
+1113 SQIYWAVD
-1121 VHEALNTHKL
+1121 VHEALHTHKL
-1131 TELQAFH
+1131 SELQAFH
-1138 VGLNKQ
+1138 VSLTKQ

-1150 VIRRSDISKLSS
+1150 IIRRTDLTKLSS

-1173 HAKDVIYEL
+1173 HAKDVIFEL
-1182 IGKNVTEVTDFQ
+1182 VGKNVTEVTDFQ

-1208 FVKIINAVVYYA
+1208 FVKIINAVVNYA

-1298 LAACGSWVCFDEF
+1298 LASCGAWVCFDEF

-1330 QAIRQ
+1330 QAVRQ
-1335 KAETFD
+1335 HLETFD
-1341 FEGTTLKL
+1341 FEGTILTL

-1396 SFGFMDARNL
+1396 SFGFIDARNL
-1406 SVKIVTTYRLCSEQ
+1406 SIKIVTTYRLCSEQ

-1448 PNENESILLLRS
+1448 PNESESILLLRS

-1471 FDVPLFEGIITD
+1471 FDVPLFEGIISD

-1490 PKPDYVNF
+1490 PKPDYDNF
-1498 LNACNIA
+1498 LTACRDC
-1505 CENNNLQPMEC
+1505 CEINNLQPMET
-1516 FLVKVIQ
+1516 FLIKIIQ

-1543 KSMTLKI
+1543 KSMTLKT
-1550 LSEALTLMELENKP
+1550 LAEALTLMEERKQP
-1564 GGCQCTY
+1564 GGCASMY

-1596 DGIVATMF
+1596 DGIVATTF

-1679 YMESASFGLRPFYQS
+1679 YMESSSLGFMPFYKS
-1694 WMTNLNPT
+1694 WVKTLNPY
-1702 WLEENEDFI
+1702 WLEENEEFI
-1711 FNICEWLFDP
+1711 FDICDWLFDP
-1721 LIYYI
+1721 LIYYV
-1726 RKTCTQLVT
+1726 RKYCSQLVT
-1735 AGEVN
+1735 GGEVN
-1740 LLMSALNLVEM
+1740 LVISTLRLIEM
-1751 LMNNAIEGE
+1751 LMDNAIEGE
-1760 EDTKYTRTWILA
+1760 EDTRYTRTWYLA
-1772 SFMAAC
+1772 SCMTAFV
-1778 IWGLGGILNTNS
+1778 WGVGGILNTDS
-1790 REMFDDLVKEY
+1790 REKFDEVVKEY
-1801 FRGERGIP
+1801 FRGEKGIP
-1809 SQLDRLDVSIP
+1809 ADMDRLDVSVP
-1820 TEGMLA
+1820 AEGMLI

-1853 INLLQTIIPT
+1853 INLLQTVIPT
-1863 LETEKCIYLLA
+1863 LETEKYIFLLK
-1874 LHTKFIKPLLLI
+1874 LHSKFLKPILLI

-1893 SFYVQNFLMNA
+1893 SFYVQNFLMNN
-1904 LSMDKYTPG
+1904 LDMEKYTPG

-1973 LRLYLDQKHWYDLKT
+1973 LRLYFDQKHWYDLKT

-1993 IHDTIFYGAIGP
+1993 IYDTLFYGAIGP

-2026 NEFSKESMTKIF
+2026 NEFSRESMTKIF
-2038 TTLLQLGWRRNGFG
+2038 MSLLQLGWRRNGFG
-2052 QDTQVYIVNIIAA
+2052 QDAQPAIVNIIAA
-2065 TMDIYEQATEGLRP
+2065 TMDIYDQASEGLRP
-2079 TPAKSHYVFNLRDFS
+2079 TPAKSHYIFNLRDIS

-2103 RKECA
+2103 RKESA
-2108 ENKKTFTRIWVHEI
+2108 DNKKTFVRIWVHEI
-2122 MRVFYDRLVDEN
+2122 MRVFFDRLVDDV
-2134 DRSWFFQIL
+2134 DRTWFFDIL
-2143 KKSTKDYMREVFE
+2143 KKCTRDYMKDTFE
-2156 TALDNYLDENDEV
+2156 SALDTYQNENGDV
-2169 TMNTVKKMMFGSY
+2169 TQETVRRMMFGSY

-2188 EGERKYE
+2188 EGERRYE
-2195 EIPNKE
+2195 EIPTKE
-2201 IFLNTALSMLSE
+2201 VFLNVAISMLAE

-2219 AKMNIVLFD
+2219 AKMTIVLFD

-2263 LASTVLGQ
+2263 LASTILGQ
-2271 QIFQPEITKAYSVK
+2271 NVFQPEITKAYSVK
-2285 DWHDDVKLVLRESG
+2285 DWHDDIKLVLRESG

-2317 IFIQNLD
+2317 TFIQNLD

-2334 LYGLDEKQEIME
+2334 LYGLDEKQEILE

-2361 SPLQILAFFIGRC
+2361 GPLQIMSFFIGRC

-2380 VLCFSPIGSAFR
+2380 VLCFSPIGSSFR

-2420 VANYYMVKVNV
+2420 VAHYYMVKVNV
-2431 SDKIKLA
+2431 PDSVKA
-2438 AVIACKQFHVDAR
+2438 SAVIACKQFHVDAR
-2451 NVSEDFYN
+2451 IVSASFFS

-2472 LGLIKSFT
+2472 LNLIKSFT
-2480 TLTNRKQRELKA
+2480 TLTNKKQRELRA

-2506 AAEAVS
+2506 AADAVS
-2512 IMQRDLNIL
+2512 IMQRDLNAL
-2521 KPQLIVMAA
+2521 KPQLMIMAE
-2530 KSTKMMEEIAKE
+2530 KSAKMMAEIERE
-2542 TSTADKAAAQVR
+2542 TAIADKAAAQVR

-2568 ELKKDC
+2568 ELKQDC

-2630 IPDPNNP
+2630 IPDPDNP
-2637 GKKMFDYWGPSK
+2637 GKKIFDYWGPSK
-2649 RILGDMSFLE
+2649 RVLGDMSFLE
-2659 SLKNYD
+2659 SLRNYD
-2665 KDNIPITTMQKIRKE
+2665 KDNIPVATMQKIRKE
-2680 YLSHKDFKPHIIA
+2680 YLSNKDFKPHIIA
-2693 KASTAAEGLCKWI
+2693 KASAAAEGLCKWI
-2706 IAMDMYDAVAKVVGP
+2706 IAMDMYDAVAKVVAP
-2721 KKAKLEAAEREFAE
+2721 KKAKLEAAEREFSE

-2749 LEAKLAELNEALEE
+2749 LEAKLAELNESLEE

-2782 NRAEKL
+2782 YRAEKL

-2798 WTAAAENLQT
+2798 WTTAAENLQL

-2830 TLPIRIEMVDKWR
+2830 TLPVRIDIIEKWCK
-2843 ELIIKLEMPHSEQ
+2843 LVIKMNMPHSDVFVF
-2856 YALKDIL
+2856 KDIL
-2863 GSDIKIQNW
+2863 GTDIKIQNW
-2872 YIAGLPRDSFSTD
+2872 CIAGLPRDSFSID
-2885 NAIIQDNSMRWSLLV
+2885 NAIIQDSSMRWSLLV

-2913 EKSNDLQVLKFTDG
+2913 EKANDLQVLKFTDG

-2957 PVLLKLTYM
+2957 PVLLKHTYV
-2966 QGGKEFIALGENV
+2966 QGGKEYIALGDNV

-3071 LEDESAIEVLDSS
+3071 LEDETAIEVLDSS

-3089 DIMKKQEASLETEV
+3089 DIMKKQEASVETEI

-3142 FINLYIMSIEN
+3142 FINLYIISIEN
-3153 ANKSKDLDKRIKFL
+3153 ANKSKDLDKRLKFL

-3195 VSKMMLSTG
+3195 CSKMMLSTG
-3204 EMNHDEYIFLITGG
+3204 EMTQEEYLFLITGG
-3218 IAVENPYKKSL
+3218 IAVENTLKKPVE
-3229 DWLPDK
+3229 WLPDK
-3235 SWDEICRLSD
+3235 NWDEICRLND
-3245 LPAFEGYKDNF
+3245 LPAYAGFRDSFVKDVVKW
-3256 IRMAQRWKE
+3256 QE
-3265 VYDDMEPHN
+3265 VYDDIEPHT
-3274 KSLPGD
+3274 KPIPGV
-3280 WDQKLVDFQ
+3280 WEEKLSIFQ

-3294 RVLRPDKLTVAIS
+3294 RILRPDKLTIAIS
-3307 NFIDKQ
+3307 DFVEKQ
-3313 IGRKYIT
+3313 LGRKYIT
-3320 PPPFDIGKSFGDSN
+3320 PPPFDISKSFGDSN
-3334 CLAPLIFILSSGSDP
+3334 CLAPLIFILSPGSDP
-3349 MGSLI
+3349 MGALI

-3378 ARAMIEKAQLEG
+3378 ARAMIERAQLEG

-3411 VEGLDL
+3411 VEGFDL
-3417 TNTDLNFR
+3417 TNTDLSFR
-3425 LWLTSYPSEKFP
+3425 LWLTSYPSDKFP

-3451 PTGLQHNLLRSY
+3451 PTGLQHNLNRSY
-3463 FAEPLKEAEFFE
+3463 ISEPVKEPEFYE
-3475 GCPGKDKAFSKLLY
+3475 GCPDKDKPFSKLLY

-3534 DDIQYIAIKY
+3534 EEIQYVAIKY

-3557 DWDRRLIITILDT
+3557 DWDRRLIVTILDN
-3570 YVNASVVN
+3570 YVNPGVVN
-3578 DPNYLFCDIGS
+3578 DPNYLFCDIGP

-3600 DYIKH
+3600 DYLKH
-3605 IENVPVNPPPEV
+3605 IESVPVNPPPEV
-3617 FGLHMN
+3617 YGLHMN

-3633 MDLATALVLV
+3633 MNLAASLVLV
-3643 EGTGSGGEKG
+3643 EGTGSGGEGG
-3653 NTEVVLM
+3653 NTEVILVQ
-3660 HMASDII
+3660 MAAEILS
-3667 TKLPPSFDVEIAQK
+3667 KLPKRFDIEEAQK

-3693 VLIQEMERFN
+3693 VLVQEMERFN
-3703 KLLVEVKTSL
+3703 KLLNEIRNSL
-3713 FDLQKA
+3713 LDLQKA

-3727 PALDNQANAMLLGK
+3727 PALDLQSTNMLLGR
-3741 IPDNWRKVSYP
+3741 IPDNWKKVSYP

-3760 ILDFIE
+3760 VTDFVE
-3766 RLAMLDDWYQNGK
+3766 RLAMLEDWYQNGK
-3779 PSTFWLS
+3779 PPTFWLS

-3798 VQNYA
+3798 VQNFA
-3803 RSRKIPIDLLVFDF
+3803 RAKKIPIDLLIFDF
-3817 EVRQSD
+3817 DVRKVD
-3823 YESESPEFGV
+3823 YETVPPEWGV
-3833 YVIGLFMDGG
+3833 YVQGLFMDGG
-3843 RWNRDN
+3843 RWDRGTH
-3849 YAIDEQFPKILN
+3849 AIGEQLPKILN
-3861 DHVPVIWLYPI
+3861 DNMPAMWLYPK
-3872 LKSKFEE
+3872 LKNEFEE
-3879 GSRYKCPLYKTLE
+3879 GTRYRCPLYKTLE

-3909 LYLPSDKPS
+3909 FYLPSDKPS
-3918 AHWIQRSV
+3918 AHWIKRSV

>member
-1 MEESELR
+1 MNESELR
-8 KLLQTKNGCRI
+8 KLLQTKNGCRV
-19 PVMLPIPNVH
+19 PVMRPIPDVH
-29 KMEKLPFVPLPP
+29 KMDKLPFIPLPP
-41 YNRIKE
+41 YNRIKD
-47 KQAKFRKILEEKA
+47 KQAKFRKVLEEKA
-60 SKRKV
+60 SQRKV
-65 EVSRFSLDPQERD
+65 AIARPLLPHREYDLLEISQSR
-78 TLDIPQSKHIAV
+78 HIAV
-90 LRNCAEKIQPPPMLK
+90 LRECAEKIQPPPMLK
-105 SWEKKIIG
+105 SWERKICNLIPVN
-113 LVPSKLRHTFPN
+113 LRQAFPSI
-125 LMDELINESKSE
+125 MEDLIEESKNE
-137 WNNNL
+137 WNRNL
-142 HNLAVKTVIRE
+142 HNLAVKTVIRD
-153 VPGECRKR
+153 VPGISRKR
-161 YEEPQFKYHGV
+161 YEEPYFKFKGV
-172 TSNYKRM
+172 TELYDKM
-179 VKYKN
+179 LKYRN
-184 RLQDGALMLHPFIRL
+184 RLRDGSLLLHPFIRL
-199 ILESSEKKFPPH
+199 ILESSEKTFPNA
-211 IIDLAKYKARGPM
+211 IINLAKYRTRGPM
-224 DLEEFENRILEE
+224 DLDLFQTKVMEV
-236 IKRIDY
+236 IKRADY
-242 LVSSTWYTILVQWL
+242 LVSSTWYAILVQWL

-261 LKGMRAK
+261 LKGMKTKK
-268 NVPGFVKCATKM
+268 NSDFVKCATKM

-289 RRSIDFIINS
+289 RRSIDVIIES
-299 LKNPDSVPILNI
+299 LKDPDAVPILNI
-311 ALDFDGEFIYDPS
+311 ALDFNGEFIYDPS
-324 LESVYGVY
+324 LETVYGLY
-332 HNIVNAICNIS
+332 HSIADAICHIS

-356 YNYDALPVK
+356 YNYDALPVQ
-365 YNEWLFMDGHK
+365 YNEWLYKDGHE
-376 RLQTQLEKVFMPL
+376 RLQKQLNVVFTPLVQYLEKL
-389 LEYIDQ
+389 RKEYS
-395 LKREYYML
+395 ML
-403 YGTPAK
+403 YGAPAK
-409 AALLDFFEKG
+409 AALLKFIDE
-419 TDFEESCRKI
+419 TEEFNASRDKI
-429 KYFQNIN
+429 KYFQSIN

-444 NKYFNCSVVCQ
+444 NEYFNCAVVSQ
-455 LRMIDGLK
+455 LRMVDGLK
-463 NKALEFINDIIA
+463 KKALEFVNDIIA
-475 VIVRTHLN
+475 GIVKSHMEEN
-483 QNQKICTEFEIIAA
+483 DNICSEFEIIATR
-497 KALKEPENAAELVE
+497 ALKEPENAAELIE
-511 QGAYILNAKTVLVEA
+511 QGVYILHAKTVLVDV
-526 LKDRILRQIEIISN
+526 LKDRILAQINIISN

-558 VNWLKDIKP
+558 VNWLTDIKP

-575 FETFKA
+575 YETFKA
-581 EMEDHLL
+581 EMEENLL
-588 ARIAFLNKEVGA
+588 SKIAYLNKEVLE
-600 MTPYLELLDNMDD
+600 MTPYLELLDHMDD
-613 INHTQEY
+613 INHTLEY
-620 LEYLRKFVQRLS
+620 LEYLRKLVHRLDD
-632 ECDILVAWINNE
+632 CNKIVAWINNE
-644 ETTFKF
+644 EATFKF
-650 PISTYADLEELKDFI
+650 PLTTYPDLEELKDFI
-665 LPFHCLIHLVHRW
+665 LPFHSLIYLVHRW
-678 KRSYYTWMDGVF
+678 KRSYYTWMDGPF
-690 EYIDHNEI
+690 EYMDHNQI
-698 EKDHDFYYKEFLKL
+698 EQDHDFYYKEFLKL

-744 PAPMKLCAQAIA
+744 PAPMKLCSQAIG
-756 EIKEWRPNVQMVH
+756 EIKNWRPNVQMAH

-775 LVQRHWDEMSGIAGF
+775 LVQRHWDEMSTIAGF

-831 LNNMIAEWTDIC
+831 LNKMIAEWTDIC

-850 DTGIFILSGLDDI
+850 DTGIFILSGLDDV

-877 RGSAFVKPFETQV
+877 RGSAFVKPFEAQV
-890 RAWYEKI
+890 RGWYDKI
-897 IRVNSTI
+897 IRVNATI

-939 VNNTYRRYM
+939 VNNIYRRYM
-948 GSVEKDPHALE
+948 GSVDKDPHVLE
-959 LAGGMGVLESFK
+959 IAGGSGVLESFK
-971 IASSLLEKI
+971 AASVFLEKI

-1030 NRLVF
+1030 SRLVF
-1035 DSDFNIS
+1035 DEEFNIS

-1055 ETISTAAARGS
+1055 DVINVSAARGS

-1073 VEEQMLKAVKS
+1073 VEEQMLAAVKS

-1096 QRVEWILLWEGM
+1096 ERVEWILSWEGM
-1108 VVLAI
+1108 VVLAV
-1113 SQIHWAVD
+1113 SQIYWAVD
-1121 VHEALNTHKL
+1121 VHESLSTHKL
-1131 TELQAFH
+1131 SELQAFH
-1138 VGLNKQ
+1138 VNLTKQ

-1150 VIRRSDISKLSS
+1150 VIRRSDLTKLNS

-1173 HAKDVIYEL
+1173 HAKDVIFEL
-1182 IGKNVTEVTDFQ
+1182 VGKNVTEVTDFQ
-1194 WLAQLRYYWEEERV
+1194 WLAQLRYYWEDERV
-1208 FVKIINAVVYYA
+1208 YVKIINATVDYA

-1298 LAACGSWVCFDEF
+1298 LASCGAWVCFDEF

-1335 KAETFD
+1335 HLETFD
-1341 FEGTTLKL
+1341 FEGTILNL

-1396 SFGFMDARNL
+1396 SFGFIDARNL
-1406 SVKIVTTYRLCSEQ
+1406 SVKIVTTYRLCSEL

-1433 VKTVLSAAGNLKRSF
+1433 VKTVLSAAGNLKRSY
-1448 PNENESILLLRS
+1448 PNESESILLLRS

-1471 FDVPLFEGIITD
+1471 FDVPLFEGIISD
-1483 LFPGISL
+1483 LFPGITLS
-1490 PKPDYVNF
+1490 KPDYVHF
-1498 LNACNIA
+1498 LNACNE
-1505 CENNNLQPMEC
+1505 CCKRNNLQPMEC
-1516 FLVKVIQ
+1516 FLIKIIQ

-1543 KSMTLKI
+1543 KSMTLKV
-1550 LSEALTLMELENKP
+1550 LAEALTLMEERKQP
-1564 GGCQCTY
+1564 GGCESTY

-1604 RDFASDDTPVRKW
+1604 RDFASEDTPIRKW

-1679 YMESASFGLRPFYQS
+1679 YMESSSLGFMPFYKS
-1694 WMTNLNPT
+1694 WINTLNPV

-1711 FNICEWLFDP
+1711 FDMCEWLFDP
-1721 LIYYI
+1721 LVYFVKKY
-1726 RKTCTQLVT
+1726 CGQLVT
-1735 AGEVN
+1735 GGEVN
-1740 LLMSALNLVEM
+1740 LVISSLRLIEM
-1751 LMNNAIEGE
+1751 LMDNAIEGE
-1760 EDTKYTRTWILA
+1760 EDTKYTRTWLLA
-1772 SFMAAC
+1772 SFMSAMV
-1778 IWGLGGILNTNS
+1778 WGIGGILNIDS
-1790 REMFDDLVKEY
+1790 REKFDDLVKEY
-1801 FRGERGIP
+1801 FRGEKGIP
-1809 SQLDRLDVSIP
+1809 GKLDRLDISIP
-1820 TEGMLA
+1820 SEGLLI

-1840 WAEAVKAVQVKEQ
+1840 WPEAVKTVQVKEQ
-1853 INLLQTIIPT
+1853 INLLQTVIPT
-1863 LETEKCIYLLA
+1863 IETEKYIFLLK
-1874 LHTKFIKPLLLI
+1874 LHTKFSKPLLLI

-1893 SFYVQNFLMNA
+1893 SFYVQNFLMN
-1904 LSMDKYTPG
+1904 SIDMDKYTPG

-1973 LRLYLDQKHWYDLKT
+1973 LRLYFDQKHWYDLKT

-1993 IHDTIFYGAIGP
+1993 IYDTFFFGAIGP

-2019 HFNIYSI
+2019 HYNIYSI
-2026 NEFSKESMTKIF
+2026 NEFSKDSMSKIF
-2038 TTLLQLGWRRNGFG
+2038 TSLLQLGWKRNGFG
-2052 QDTQVYIVNIIAA
+2052 QDTQPMIVNIIAA
-2065 TMDIYEQATEGLRP
+2065 TMEIYDQATEGLRP
-2079 TPAKSHYVFNLRDFS
+2079 TPAKSHYIFNLRDFS

-2103 RKECA
+2103 RKESA
-2108 ENKKTFTRIWVHEI
+2108 ESKKTFTRVWVHEI
-2122 MRVFYDRLVDEN
+2122 MRVFYDRLIDEV
-2134 DRSWFFQIL
+2134 DRSWFFGIL
-2143 KKSTKDYMREVFE
+2143 KKSTRDFMKDTFE
-2156 TALDNYLDENDEV
+2156 SALDTYQEDNGEV
-2169 TMNTVKKMMFGSY
+2169 TEESIKRMMFGCY

-2188 EGERKYE
+2188 EGERRYE
-2195 EIPNKE
+2195 ELPSKE
-2201 IFLNTALSMLSE
+2201 LFLNVAIAMLTE
-2213 YNTMHK
+2213 YNSMHK

-2263 LASTVLGQ
+2263 LASTILGQ
-2271 QIFQPEITKAYSVK
+2271 QVFQPEITKSYNFK
-2285 DWHDDVKLVLRESG
+2285 DWHDDLKLVLRESG
-2299 GLNKDTTFLFTE
+2299 GLNKDTTFLFAE

-2317 IFIQNLD
+2317 VFIQNLD

-2334 LYGLDEKQEIME
+2334 LYGIDEKQEILE

-2361 SPLQILAFFIGRC
+2361 SPLQILSFFVGRC

-2380 VLCFSPIGSAFR
+2380 VLCFSPIGSSFR

-2420 VANYYMVKVNV
+2420 VAHHYMVKVNV
-2431 SDKIKLA
+2431 PDSVKSA
-2438 AVIACKQFHVDAR
+2438 AVIACKKFHVDAR
-2451 NVSEDFYN
+2451 IISADFYSKF
-2459 QYGRKTYITSASY
+2459 GRKTYITSASY
-2472 LGLIKSFT
+2472 LDLIKSFT
-2480 TLTNRKQRELKA
+2480 TLTNRKQRELRA
-2492 AKLRYTNGLDKLGQ
+2492 AKLRYTNGLDKLSQ
-2506 AAEAVS
+2506 AADAVA
-2512 IMQRDLNIL
+2512 IMQRDLNTL
-2521 KPQLIVMAA
+2521 KPQLIIMAT
-2530 KSTKMMEEIAKE
+2530 KSTKMMEEIEVE
-2542 TSTADKAAAQVR
+2542 TATADKAAAQVR
-2554 EDQKIANVQ
+2554 EDQKVANVQ

-2593 TLKPADI
+2593 TLKPSDI

-2630 IPDPNNP
+2630 IPDPDNP
-2637 GKKMFDYWGPSK
+2637 GKKIFDFWGPSK
-2649 RILGDMSFLE
+2649 RILGDMGFLD
-2659 SLKNYD
+2659 SLKNFD
-2665 KDNIPITTMQKIRKE
+2665 KDNIPVATMQKIRKE

-2693 KASTAAEGLCKWI
+2693 KASAAAEGLCKWI
-2706 IAMDMYDAVAKVVGP
+2706 IAMDMYDAVAKVVAP
-2721 KKAKLEAAEREFAE
+2721 KKAKLEAAEKEFAE

-2763 ANIKKKA
+2763 ANIKKKV

-2782 NRAEKL
+2782 YRAEKL

-2798 WTAAAENLQT
+2798 WTAAAENLQ
-2808 LFDNLAGDIL
+2808 LLYDNLAGDIL
-2818 VSCGIIAYLSPY
+2818 VSCGIIAYLAPY
-2830 TLPIRIEMVDKWR
+2830 ILPVRIQMIENWR
-2843 ELIIKLEMPHSEQ
+2843 ALVIKLDMPHSSTFVF
-2856 YALKDIL
+2856 KDIL
-2863 GSDIKIQNW
+2863 GTDIKIQNW
-2872 YIAGLPRDSFSTD
+2872 CIAGLPRDSFSID
-2885 NAIIQDNSMRWSLLV
+2885 NGIIQDNSMRWSLLV

-2957 PVLLKLTYM
+2957 PVLLKHTYM

-3002 VFNKVTLIN
+3002 IFNKVTLIN

-3016 DGLEDQ
+3016 EGLEDQ

-3043 VQGAANRAAL
+3043 IQGAANRAAL

-3071 LEDESAIEVLDSS
+3071 LEDETAVEVLDSS

-3089 DIMKKQEASLETEV
+3089 DITKKQEASLETEI
-3103 IIEKFRLGYRPI
+3103 IIEKFRHGYRPI

-3142 FINLYIMSIEN
+3142 FINLYTLSIEN
-3153 ANKSKDLDKRIKFL
+3153 ANKSKDLDKRLKFL
-3167 KDTFTY
+3167 KETFTY

-3195 VSKMMLSTG
+3195 CSKMMLSTE
-3204 EMNHDEYIFLITGG
+3204 EMNRDEYLFLITGG
-3218 IAVENPYKKSL
+3218 IAVENLLKKPVE
-3229 DWLPDK
+3229 WLPDK
-3235 SWDEICRLSD
+3235 SWDEICRIND
-3245 LPAFEGYKDNF
+3245 LPAFKGFKDQF
-3256 IRMAQRWKE
+3256 LSMLDKWKE
-3265 VYDDMEPHN
+3265 VYDDLDPHN
-3274 KSLPGD
+3274 KVLPGG
-3280 WDQKLVDFQ
+3280 WDEKISIFQ

-3294 RVLRPDKLTVAIS
+3294 RVLRPDKLTTAIS
-3307 NFIDKQ
+3307 DFVERQMGK
-3313 IGRKYIT
+3313 KYIT
-3320 PPPFDIGKSFGDSN
+3320 PPPFDISKSFGDSN
-3334 CLAPLIFILSSGSDP
+3334 CLAPLIFILSPGSDP
-3349 MGSLI
+3349 MGALI

-3378 ARAMIEKAQLEG
+3378 ARSMIEKAQLEG

-3411 VEGLDL
+3411 IEGFDL
-3417 TNTDLNFR
+3417 TNTDLSFR
-3425 LWLTSYPSEKFP
+3425 LWLTSYPSDKFP
-3437 QSVLQVAVKMTNEP
+3437 QSVLQVGVKMTNEP
-3451 PTGLQHNLLRSY
+3451 PTGLQHNLYRSY
-3463 FAEPLKEAEFFE
+3463 ISEPLKEPEFYE
-3475 GCPGKDKAFSKLLY
+3475 GCPDKDKPFSKLLY

-3534 DDIQYIAIKY
+3534 EEIQYVAIKY

-3557 DWDRRLIITILDT
+3557 DWDRRLIITILDN
-3570 YVNASVVN
+3570 YVNAGVVN
-3578 DPNYLFCDIGS
+3578 DPNYFFCELGP

-3600 DYIKH
+3600 DYLKH
-3605 IENVPVNPPPEV
+3605 IESVPVNPPPEV

-3623 AGITRDYTIS
+3623 AGITRDYSIS
-3633 MDLATALVLV
+3633 MALTAALVLV
-3643 EGTGSGGEKG
+3643 EGTGSSGEGG
-3653 NTEVVLM
+3653 NTEVILVQ
-3660 HMASDII
+3660 MASEILS
-3667 TKLPPSFDVEIAQK
+3667 KLPPQFDVEMAQK

-3703 KLLVEVKTSL
+3703 KLLNEIKISL
-3713 FDLQKA
+3713 LDLQKA

-3727 PALDNQANAMLLGK
+3727 PALDLQSNAMLLGK

-3752 SLKPLPSY
+3752 SLKLLPSY
-3760 ILDFIE
+3760 VTDFIE
-3766 RLAMLDDWYQNGK
+3766 RLNMLEDWYQNGK
-3779 PSTFWLS
+3779 PATFWLS

-3798 VQNYA
+3798 VQNFA
-3803 RSRKIPIDLLVFDF
+3803 RSKKIPIDLLTFDF
-3817 EVRQSD
+3817 EVRRVD
-3823 YESESPEFGV
+3823 YETTPPEWGV
-3833 YVIGLFMDGG
+3833 YVQGLFMDGG
-3843 RWNRDN
+3843 RWDRDT
-3849 YAIDEQFPKILN
+3849 YAIGEQFPKILN
-3861 DHVPVIWLYPI
+3861 DHMPALWLYPK
-3872 LKSKFEE
+3872 LKNEFEE
-3879 GSRYKCPLYKTLE
+3879 GARYKCPLYKTLE

-3909 LYLPSDKPS
+3909 FFLPSDKPS
-3918 AHWIQRSV
+3918 SHWIKRSV

>member
-19 PVMLPIPNVH
+19 PVMLPIPDVNKVS
-29 KMEKLPFVPLPP
+29 KLPFTPLPP

-47 KQAKFRKILEEKA
+47 KKEKFRQILEEKA
-60 SKRKV
+60 VGRKITIARKPN
-65 EVSRFSLDPQERD
+65 ERYELDNLEMSQER
-78 TLDIPQSKHIAV
+78 HINV
-90 LRNCAEKIQPPPMLK
+90 LRECAQNIQPPPMLK
-105 SWEKKIIG
+105 SWERKICDLIP
-113 LVPSKLRHTFPN
+113 LKLRNAYPAI
-125 LMDELINESKSE
+125 MEELLNESKEE
-137 WNNNL
+137 WNRNL
-142 HNLAVKTVIRE
+142 HDLAVKTVIRD
-153 VPGECRKR
+153 VPGIPRKR
-161 YEEPQFKYHGV
+161 YEEPYFKFNGV
-172 TSNYKRM
+172 TPNYNKMIKFR
-179 VKYKN
+179 KK
-184 RLQDGALMLHPFIRL
+184 LKSGSLLLHPFIRL
-199 ILESSEKKFPPH
+199 ILESSEKIFPEF
-211 IIDLAKYKARGPM
+211 IIDLSKYRAKGPLDVNDFQVKIM
-224 DLEEFENRILEE
+224 EE
-236 IKRIDY
+236 IKRADY
-242 LVSSTWYTILVQWL
+242 LVSSTWYSVLVNWL

-261 LKGMRAK
+261 LRGMQPK
-268 NVPGFVKCATKM
+268 KIPEFVKCATKM

-289 RRSIDFIINS
+289 RRSINAIIES
-299 LKNPDSVPILNI
+299 LKDADSVPLLNLD
-311 ALDFDGEFIYDPS
+311 LDFNGEFQYDPS
-324 LESVYGVY
+324 LDEMYNVY
-332 HNIVNAICNIS
+332 HSIINAISNIA
-343 QRLMPIEQYLKIP
+343 QRLMPIEQYIKIP
-356 YNYDALPVK
+356 YNHDALPVQ
-365 YNEWLFMDGHK
+365 YNVWLHNNGHE
-376 RLQTQLEKVFMPL
+376 RLQVQLNVVFNPL
-389 LEYIDQ
+389 NVYLANLRVNYH
-395 LKREYYML
+395 ML
-403 YGTPAK
+403 YGDEAK
-409 AALLDFFEKG
+409 LKLFKFIEEAKEFE
-419 TDFEESCRKI
+419 DSQEKI
-429 KYFQNIN
+429 IYFQGIN
-436 SEITAVLE
+436 SDITAIIE
-444 NKYFNCSVVCQ
+444 NEYFNCAVVCQ
-455 LRMIDGLK
+455 RRMISGLK
-463 NKALEFINDIIA
+463 EKATEFINDIIA
-475 VIVRTHLN
+475 GIVKTHMDEN
-483 QNQKICTEFEIIAA
+483 DSICKEFEIIAS

-511 QGAYILNAKTVLVEA
+511 QGIYILHAKSVLVEQ
-526 LKDRILRQIEIISN
+526 LKERILRQINIISN

-546 LTPEHVASNTRT
+546 LSPEHVASNTRT
-558 VNWLKDIKP
+558 VNWITDIKP
-567 IFEKNAAA
+567 IFEKNAASY
-575 FETFKA
+575 ETFKA
-581 EMEDHLL
+581 EMEDNLL
-588 ARIAFLNKEVGA
+588 SKIAYLNKEVLEI
-600 MTPYLELLDNMDD
+600 TPYLELLDNMDD
-613 INHTQEY
+613 INHTLEY
-620 LEYLRKFVQRLS
+620 LEYLRKLVHRL
-632 ECDILVAWINNE
+632 EDCDNLVSWINNE

-650 PISTYADLEELKDFI
+650 PLSSYPELEELKDYI
-665 LPFHCLIHLVHRW
+665 KPFHCLVYLVHKW
-678 KRSYYTWMDGVF
+678 KRSYYTWMDGPF
-690 EYIDHNEI
+690 EYLDHEQI
-698 EKDHDFYYKEFLKL
+698 EQDHDFYYKEFLKL
-712 SKNYKNK
+712 SKAYKAK
-719 IKQQIA
+719 IKQQIS

-737 DPDVNNL
+737 DPDINNL

-756 EIKEWRPNVQMVH
+756 EIKDWRPNVQMAH

-775 LVQRHWDEMSGIAGF
+775 LVQRHWDEMSNIAGF
-790 DLTPT
+790 DLTPN
-795 AGTTLRK
+795 AGTSLRK
-802 IINFNLWDDIDQYE
+802 IINFDLWEDLDQYE
-816 IISVAATKELALITN
+816 IVSVAATKELALITN
-831 LNNMIAEWTDIC
+831 LNKMMAEWVDIC

-850 DTGIFILSGLDDI
+850 DTGIYILTGLDDI

-877 RGSAFVKPFETQV
+877 RGSAFVKPFESQV

-897 IRVNSTI
+897 TRVNATI

-926 VAQMPEEGVMFVE
+926 VAQMQEEGVMFVE
-939 VNNTYRRYM
+939 VNNIYRRYM
-948 GSVEKDPHALE
+948 GSVDKDPHVLE
-959 LAGGMGVLESFK
+959 IAGGAGVLESFK
-971 IASSLLEKI
+971 IASNFLEKI
-980 NDGVNNY
+980 NDGINNY

-993 YFPRFFFLSNDE
+993 FFPRFFFLSNDE

-1035 DSDFNIS
+1035 DPEYNIS

-1055 ETISTAAARGS
+1055 ETISVAAARGS

-1073 VEEQMLKAVKS
+1073 VEDQMLKAVKS

-1090 YDYPNM
+1090 YDYVNM
-1096 QRVEWILLWEGM
+1096 SRVDWILCWEGM

-1113 SQIHWAVD
+1113 SQIYWAVD
-1121 VHEALNTHKL
+1121 VHESLNTHKL
-1131 TELQAFH
+1131 SELQEFH
-1138 VGLNKQ
+1138 KTLTKQ

-1150 VIRRSDISKLSS
+1150 VIRRTDLSKLSS

-1173 HAKDVIYEL
+1173 HAKDVIQEL
-1182 IGKNVTEVTDFQ
+1182 IEKDVTEVTDFQ

-1208 FVKIINAVVYYA
+1208 FVKIINAVVNYA

-1298 LAACGSWVCFDEF
+1298 LASCGAWVCFDEF

-1330 QAIRQ
+1330 QAVRQ
-1335 KAETFD
+1335 HLETFD
-1341 FEGTTLKL
+1341 FEGTILNL

-1396 SFGFMDARNL
+1396 SFGFIDARSL

-1448 PNENESILLLRS
+1448 PNESESVLLLRS

-1471 FDVPLFEGIITD
+1471 FDVPLFEGIISD
-1483 LFPGISL
+1483 LFPGITL
-1490 PKPDYVNF
+1490 PKPDYENF
-1498 LNACNIA
+1498 LNACDVV
-1505 CENNNLQPMEC
+1505 CEKNNLQPIEC
-1516 FLVKVIQ
+1516 FLLKVIQ

-1543 KSMTLKI
+1543 KSMTLRV
-1550 LSEALTLMELENKP
+1550 LSEALTFMAEQNQL
-1564 GGCQCTY
+1564 GGCECTY

-1604 RDFASDDTPVRKW
+1604 RDFASEDTPVRKW

-1665 SQASPATVSRCGMI
+1665 AQASPATVSRCGMI
-1679 YMESASFGLRPFYQS
+1679 YMESASFGFEPFFKS
-1694 WMTNLNPT
+1694 WLNTLNPV
-1702 WLEENEDFI
+1702 WLEENEEYI
-1711 FNICEWLFDP
+1711 YNMCSWLFDP
-1721 LIYYI
+1721 LVYFV
-1726 RKTCTQLVT
+1726 RKQCIQLVT
-1735 AGEVN
+1735 AGDVN
-1740 LLMSALNLVEM
+1740 LIISTLRLIEM
-1751 LMNNAIEGE
+1751 LMDNAVEGE
-1760 EDTKYTRTWILA
+1760 EDTKYTRTWFLA
-1772 SFMAAC
+1772 SFMTAVV
-1778 IWGLGGILNTNS
+1778 WGIGGILNTDS
-1790 REMFDDLVKEY
+1790 RERFDEFLKPY
-1801 FRGERGIP
+1801 FRGENGIP
-1809 SQLDRLDVSIP
+1809 PEIDRIDVSIP
-1820 TEGMLA
+1820 GEGMII
-1826 DHYYMYKGKGCWKP
+1826 DHFYMYKGKGCWKP
-1840 WAEAVKAVQVKEQ
+1840 WPDAVKAVLVKEQ
-1853 INLLQTIIPT
+1853 INLLQTVIPT
-1863 LETEKCIYLLA
+1863 LETEKYLFLLK
-1874 LHTKFIKPLLLI
+1874 LHTKFSKPLLLI

-1893 SFYVQNFLMNA
+1893 SFYVQNFLMSVD
-1904 LSMDKYTPG
+1904 LEKFTPG

-1927 DLVISKLVKR
+1927 DLVLSKLVKR

-1973 LRLYLDQKHWYDLKT
+1973 LRLYFDQKHWYDLKT
-1988 TEKLY
+1988 TEKLFIY
-1993 IHDTIFYGAIGP
+1993 DTFFYGAIGP

-2019 HFNIYSI
+2019 HYNIYSI

-2038 TTLLQLGWRRNGFG
+2038 TSLLQLGWRRNGFG
-2052 QDTQVYIVNIIAA
+2052 QDTQPVIVNIIAA
-2065 TMDIYEQATEGLRP
+2065 TMNIYDQATEGLRP
-2079 TPAKSHYVFNLRDFS
+2079 TPAKSHYIFNLRDFS

-2103 RKECA
+2103 RRESA
-2108 ENKKTFTRIWVHEI
+2108 ENKKTFTRVWVHEI
-2122 MRVFYDRLVDEN
+2122 LRVFYDRLVDEP
-2134 DRSWFFQIL
+2134 DRLWFFNL
-2143 KKSTKDYMREVFE
+2143 LRKSTQDFMRDTFDA
-2156 TALDNYLDENDEV
+2156 ALDTYQNEKGEV
-2169 TMNTVKKMMFGSY
+2169 TQDNLKKMMFGCY
-2182 LDTESL
+2182 MDTDSV

-2195 EIPNKE
+2195 EIPSKE
-2201 IFLNTALSMLSE
+2201 VFLNIAIAMLAE

-2219 AKMNIVLFD
+2219 AKMTIVLFD

-2237 CRLLSMPSGNAL
+2237 CRLLSMPSGSAL

-2263 LASTVLGQ
+2263 LASTILGQ
-2271 QIFQPEITKAYSVK
+2271 QVFQPEITKSYSVK
-2285 DWHDDVKLVLRESG
+2285 DWRDDIKLVLRESG

-2311 SQIKEE
+2311 NQIKEE
-2317 IFIQNLD
+2317 VFIQNLD

-2334 LYGLDEKQEIME
+2334 LYGLDEIQEILE

-2361 SPLQILAFFIGRC
+2361 SPLQILSFFIGRC
-2374 KAKLHI
+2374 KAKLHV
-2380 VLCFSPIGSAFR
+2380 VLCFSPIGSSFR

-2406 IDWYDSWPEDALEM
+2406 IDWFDSWPEDALEM
-2420 VANYYMVKVNV
+2420 VAHYYMVKVNV
-2431 SDKIKLA
+2431 PDKVKTA
-2438 AVIACKQFHVDAR
+2438 AVVACKQFHVDSR
-2451 NVSEDFYN
+2451 SVSNDFYN
-2459 QYGRKTYITSASY
+2459 QFGRKTYITSASY
-2472 LGLIKSFT
+2472 LNLIKSFT
-2480 TLTNRKQRELKA
+2480 ILTNKKQRELRA

-2506 AAEAVS
+2506 AAEAVA
-2512 IMQRDLNIL
+2512 IMQHDLNAL

-2530 KSTKMMEEIAKE
+2530 KSAKMMEEIAVE
-2542 TSTADKAAAQVR
+2542 TASADKAAAQVR
-2554 EDQKIANVQ
+2554 EDQKVANVQ

-2630 IPDPNNP
+2630 IPDPDNP

-2649 RILGDMSFLE
+2649 RILGDMGFLD
-2659 SLKNYD
+2659 SLKNFD
-2665 KDNIPITTMQKIRKE
+2665 KDNIPIATMQKIRKE

-2706 IAMDMYDAVAKVVGP
+2706 IAMDMYDAVAKVVAP
-2721 KKAKLEAAEREFAE
+2721 KKAKLEAAEREFSE

-2770 LEDEVQLCIDKL
+2770 LEDEVQLCVDKL
-2782 NRAEKL
+2782 CRAEKL
-2788 IGGLGGEKVR
+2788 IGGLGGERVR
-2798 WTAAAENLQT
+2798 WTLAAENLQR
-2808 LFDNLAGDIL
+2808 LYDNLAGDIL
-2818 VSCGIIAYLSPY
+2818 VSCGIIAYLAPY
-2830 TLPIRIEMVDKWR
+2830 TLPVRNSVLGKWR
-2843 ELIIKLEMPHSEQ
+2843 DLIIKLEMPHSEQ
-2856 YALKDIL
+2856 FIFKDIL
-2863 GSDIKIQNW
+2863 GTDIKIQNW
-2872 YIAGLPRDSFSTD
+2872 CIAGLPWDSFSID
-2885 NAIIQDNSMRWSLLV
+2885 NAVIQDNSLKWSLLV

-2913 EKSNDLQVLKFTDG
+2913 EKSNDLQVMKFTDSS
-2927 NYMKVIETCLE
+2927 YMKVIETCLE

-2957 PVLLKLTYM
+2957 PVLLKLTYT
-2966 QGGKEFIALGENV
+2966 QGGKEFIALGENI
-2979 IEYHPNFRLY
+2979 IEYHPHFRLY

-3071 LEDESAIEVLDSS
+3071 LEDETAIEVLDSS
-3084 KLLAI
+3084 KILAI
-3089 DIMKKQEASLETEV
+3089 DIMKKQEASVETEI

-3142 FINLYIMSIEN
+3142 FINLYIISIEN
-3153 ANKSKDLDKRIKFL
+3153 ANKSKDLEKRLKFL
-3167 KDTFTY
+3167 KETFTY

-3195 VSKMMLSTG
+3195 CSKMMLSTG
-3204 EMNHDEYIFLITGG
+3204 EMDHDEYIFLITGG
-3218 IAVENPYKKSL
+3218 IAVENLLKKPV

-3235 SWDEICRLSD
+3235 GWDEICRLND
-3245 LPAFEGYKDNF
+3245 LPMFKSFKDSF
-3256 IRMAQRWKE
+3256 VHTKSKWKE
-3265 VYDDMEPHN
+3265 VYDDLEPHR
-3274 KSLPGD
+3274 KTFPGG
-3280 WDQKLVDFQ
+3280 WDEKLTNFQ
-3289 KLLVI
+3289 KLLVV
-3294 RVLRPDKLTVAIS
+3294 RVLRPDKLTFAIS
-3307 NFIDKQ
+3307 DFVEKQ
-3313 IGRKYIT
+3313 MGQKYIT

-3334 CLAPLIFILSSGSDP
+3334 CLAPLIFILSPGSDP
-3349 MGSLI
+3349 MGALI
-3354 KYCERMGY
+3354 KYCDKMGY

-3378 ARAMIEKAQLEG
+3378 AKAMIERAQLEG

-3411 VEGLDL
+3411 VEGFDL
-3417 TNTDLNFR
+3417 TNTDLSFR
-3425 LWLTSYPSEKFP
+3425 LWLTSYPSDKFP
-3437 QSVLQVAVKMTNEP
+3437 QSVLQVGVKMTNEP
-3451 PTGLQHNLLRSY
+3451 PTGLQHNLNRSY
-3463 FAEPLKEAEFFE
+3463 LSEPLKEPEFFE

-3520 QISVMQLQMFLNQY
+3520 HISVMQLQMFLNQY
-3534 DDIQYIAIKY
+3534 EEIQYVAIKY

-3557 DWDRRLIITILDT
+3557 DWDRRLIVTILDN
-3570 YVNASVVN
+3570 YVNSGVVN
-3578 DPNYLFCDIGS
+3578 EPNYLFCDLGS

-3600 DYIKH
+3600 DYLKH
-3605 IENVPVNPPPEV
+3605 IETVPVNPPPEV

-3623 AGITRDYTIS
+3623 AGITRDYSIS
-3633 MDLATALVLV
+3633 VALTTALVLV
-3643 EGTGSGGEKG
+3643 EGTTSGGEGG
-3653 NTEVVLM
+3653 NIETILTQ
-3660 HMASDII
+3660 MASEILS
-3667 TKLPPSFDVEIAQK
+3667 KLPVPFDIESSQK
-3681 KYPVDYNESMNT
+3681 KYPVDYSESMNT
-3693 VLIQEMERFN
+3693 VLIQEMQRFN
-3703 KLLVEVKTSL
+3703 KLLNEIRSSL
-3713 FDLQKA
+3713 VDLQKA
-3719 VKGLIVMS
+3719 VKGVIVMS
-3727 PALDNQANAMLLGK
+3727 PALDLQSNAMLLGK
-3741 IPDNWRKVSYP
+3741 IPDNWSKVSYP

-3760 ILDFIE
+3760 VTDFIE
-3766 RLAMLDDWYQNGK
+3766 RLAMLENWFQNGK
-3779 PSTFWLS
+3779 PPTFWLS

-3798 VQNYA
+3798 IQNYA
-3803 RSRKIPIDLLVFDF
+3803 RSKKIPIDLLIFDF
-3817 EVRQSD
+3817 KVLRVD
-3823 YESESPEFGV
+3823 YEKVPPEYGV
-3833 YVIGLFMDGG
+3833 NVNGFFMDGA
-3843 RWNRDN
+3843 RWDRQT
-3849 YAIDEQFPKILN
+3849 YAIGEQYPKVLN
-3861 DHVPVIWLYPI
+3861 DTMPAVWLYPK
-3872 LKSKFEE
+3872 LKKDFEE
-3879 GSRYKCPLYKTLE
+3879 SSRYKCPLYKTLE

-3909 LYLPSDKPS
+3909 FYLPSDKPT
-3918 AHWIQRSV
+3918 AHWIKRSV
-3926 ALLLQLDN
+3926 ALILQLDN